1 MRDKKSCKRDIVF
14 IAAATVILLIVFI
27 ISRLIYS
34 RPGDIVRVE
43 YEGRLVGE
51 YALAEDKSIYIPDEE
66 NTKNILNIS
75 GGEVYMSEAD
85 CPDKL
90 CIKQGRIKNGGESIV
105 CLPNSVVIT
114 VISDSEAGY
123 DTIVR

>member
-14 IAAATVILLIVFI
+14 IAAAAVILLIVFI

-34 RPGDIVRVE
+34 RPGDKVRVE

-114 VISDSEAGY
+114 VILDSEAGY

>member
-66 NTKNILNIS
+66 NTKNILKIS